1 MKYQSTLSRL
11 LSASKGKHGAGVL
24 ADSTFFTEREY
35 VDTGIPAMNIAFSGD
50 VRQGFYEHG
59 LTTFAAD
66 SKHYKTNFA
75 LHMVAAYLR
84 KYDDGVCL
92 FFDSE
97 FGAPPDYFKSAGVDP
112 SRVAH
117 IPITSIEELRTECA
131 NQLEALKPEEHVIIL
146 VDSVGN
152 LASKKEVADALE
164 GSEKADMTRAKTL
177 KSFYRIVTP
186 YLEIKRVPMVVVNH
200 VYTEQT
206 GMYPKEIMSGG
217 KGGML
222 AANTVFFI
230 SKAKHK
236 EGDELDGFRF
246 TLISEKSRFV
256 REQARIPITVSY
268 THGIDKWSGM
278 LDIAKDLG
286 CLKNNGAW
294 YYGVNKEGIA
304 VTEKVQRKNMDDA
317 FWNKLLDAGLDTA
330 IRQYYR
336 LPEDEV
342 AARLQNEADASK
354 IDE

>member
-1 MKYQSTLSRL
+1 MKVKNVNIIPPCPVYDITVSNRHTFVTN
-11 LSASKGKHGAGVL
+11 GGA
-24 ADSTFFTEREY
+24 
-35 VDTGIPAMNIAFSGD
+35 
-50 VRQGFYEHG
+50 
-59 LTTFAAD
+59 
-66 SKHYKTNFA
+66 
-75 LHMVAAYLR
+75 
-84 KYDDGVCL
+84 
-92 FFDSE
+92 
-97 FGAPPDYFKSAGVDP
+97 
-112 SRVAH
+112 
-117 IPITSIEELRTECA
+117 ITHNS
-131 NQLEALKPEEHVIIL
+131 
-146 VDSVGN
+146 
-152 LASKKEVADALE
+152 
-164 GSEKADMTRAKTL
+164 
-177 KSFYRIVTP
+177 
-186 YLEIKRVPMVVVNH
+186 
-200 VYTEQT
+200 
-206 GMYPKEIMSGG
+206 MYPKEIMSGG

-278 LDIAKDLG
+278 IDIAKDLG
-286 CLKNNGAW
+286 YLKNNGAW

-342 AARLQNEADASK
+342 TARLQNDADASK